1 MPPVPHTGK
10 CPAHSPLLARGGYWV
25 ASRNPSLATL
35 QSLSYSLKSTYCVYR
50 SSDMDAIQKAL
61 DNGLVE
67 EAKRIITERRVA
79 MAWSPAKE
87 GHSE

>member
-1 MPPVPHTGK
+1 
-10 CPAHSPLLARGGYWV
+10 
-25 ASRNPSLATL
+25 
-35 QSLSYSLKSTYCVYR
+35 
-50 SSDMDAIQKAL
+50 MDAIQKAL